1 MNTTQRPSTDE
12 VHARLK
18 AMLLDFSIPP
28 GSRLTE
34 TELASMFAVSRTP
47 IREVLQRLETEG
59 LISIRPKQ
67 GCFVRELDIEEI
79 AEYYRVRVALE
90 QMVLDEVCLHMPDA
104 ELRELLEFWQPAS
117 APADINAE
125 TMQAHDESFHMAL
138 AQGSGNRVLARY
150 LAEINN
156 HIRIIRRLDFTL
168 PERIARTYEE
178 HYAILLALLA
188 RDAAGA
194 KRLMHTHIGKSE
206 ETARNLTLIQVAMHR
221 KRVSPKP
228 DEGAGG

>member
-1 MNTTQRPSTDE
+1 MTPGRPSTDE
-12 VHARLK
+12 VYARLK
-18 AMLLDFSIPP
+18 TMLLDFSIPP

-47 IREVLQRLETEG
+47 VREVLQRLETEG

-79 AEYYRVRVALE
+79 AQYYRVRVALE
-90 QMVLDEVCLHMPDA
+90 QMALDEACLHMPDA
-104 ELRELLEFWQPAS
+104 DLRELLEIWQPAS
-117 APADINAE
+117 APADIDAE
-125 TMQAHDESFHMAL
+125 TMQARDESFHMAI
-138 AQGSGNRVLARY
+138 AQGSGNRVLVRY

-178 HYAILLALLA
+178 HHALLLALLA

-194 KRLMHTHIGKSE
+194 RRLMQAHIQKSE
-206 ETARNLTLIQVAMHR
+206 EVAKNLTLIQLARHR
-221 KRVSPKP
+221 KQAMQ
-228 DEGAGG
+228 GAP

>member
-1 MNTTQRPSTDE
+1 MNTTRRPSTDE

-79 AEYYRVRVALE
+79 AQYYRVRVVLE
-90 QMVLDEVCLHMPDA
+90 QMVLDEVCLHIPDA
-104 ELRELLEFWQPAS
+104 ELRELLESWQPTTT
-117 APADINAE
+117 PADIDAE
-125 TMQAHDESFHMAL
+125 TMQARDESFHMAL

-168 PERIARTYEE
+168 PERIVRTYEE
-178 HYAILLALLA
+178 HHAILLALLA
-188 RDAAGA
+188 RDATGA
-194 KRLMHTHIGKSE
+194 KRLMRAHIGKSE
-206 ETARNLTLIQVAMHR
+206 ETARNLTLIQIATHR
-221 KRVSPKP
+221 KRVHAQK
-228 DEGAGG
+228 EGSE